1 MISILE
7 AECNYPVKQG
17 SKLIRPHGVSNGIIA
32 QYLSHLC
39 LSIDGVPMNAV
50 RGDILIVLPNTPHE
64 YQCPEDLSHHWI
76 HVDGDLQSLLDKFGL
91 SANSLY
97 HLENWEELS
106 YIFCQVAIAWS
117 DNNSFRETYVRL
129 KTEELLVNIAMQLEL
144 QRNPAKIDTRL
155 IMRFKKLRGEMI
167 EHPER
172 PWNIHDMAEKVYFSE
187 SYFYQMYRQVF
198 GITPTRDLIEIR
210 LGRSRTLLRD
220 GYAVSIVSELSGY
233 ENVSHFIRQFKKNT
247 GLCPG
252 EYARNLRDSY
262 DPL

>member
-17 SKLIRPHGVSNGIIA
+17 SKLIRPQGITNGIIA
-32 QYLSHLC
+32 QYLSN
-39 LSIDGVPMNAV
+39 LSLIIDGVPLNAV

-76 HVDGDLQSLLDKFGL
+76 HVDGDMQNLLDKYAL
-91 SANSLY
+91 SANHLY

-106 YIFCQVAIAWS
+106 YAFCQVAIAWA
-117 DNNSFRETYVRL
+117 DHNSYRETYVRL
-129 KTEELLVNIAMQLEL
+129 KTEELLVSIAMQLEL
-144 QRNPAKIDTRL
+144 QRNTAKIDTRH
-155 IMRFKKLRGEMI
+155 IMRIKKLRGEII

-172 PWNIHDMAEKVYFSE
+172 PWNIHDMAERVHFSE

-198 GITPTRDLIEIR
+198 GITPNRDLIEIR
-210 LGRSRTLLRD
+210 LGRARTLLRD
-220 GYAVSIVSELSGY
+220 GYSVSIVSELSGY
-233 ENVSHFIRQFKKNT
+233 TNVSHFIRQFKKIT

-252 EYARNLRDSY
+252 DYARKLRDSP